1 MIRMNSVRSRTPW
14 IILLGLA
21 GFSELLGLTFAA
33 PVPVVDNSL
42 TEVIQKIQAAYENT
56 TDWKAEF
63 EQVTRIEGFD
73 SPITS
78 RGMVYIKKPGK
89 LRWDYLEPNQHQVL
103 VNEQKLWIYTPEQ
116 KQVIVSP
123 FAEISDSQLPL
134 HLLSGVGLLDRD
146 FTVQWTDPT
155 RPRPQNPPALT
166 LIPKDPNTGL
176 TKLLMEV
183 DPATYFITRL
193 TLFEANGNQSRFQF
207 VRIQNDTG
215 LKDRLFIFTPPKDVV
230 VVESPLRRPGRQ
242 HPRPYEGLC
251 DRMESIGNERDETE
265 DGIA

>member
-1 MIRMNSVRSRTPW
+1 MIQMKPVRSKTVW
-14 IILLGLA
+14 MILLGLA
-21 GFSELLGLTFAA
+21 GLFELPGLALPA
-33 PVPVVDNSL
+33 PVPVVENSL
-42 TEVIQKIQAAYENT
+42 TEVTRKIQAAYERT

-78 RGMVYIKKPGK
+78 RGTVYIKKPGK
-89 LRWDYLEPNQHQVL
+89 LRWDYREPNQHQIL
-103 VNEQKLWIYTPEQ
+103 VNEQKIWIYTPEQ

-146 FTVQWTDPT
+146 FNVQWTDPT
-155 RPRPQNPPALT
+155 RPRPQNRPALT

-183 DPATYFITRL
+183 DPATYFITKL
-193 TLFEANGNQSRFQF
+193 TLLEANGNQSGFQF
-207 VRIQNDTG
+207 ARIQNDTG
-215 LKDRLFIFTPPKDVV
+215 LKDRFFIFTPPKDVV
-230 VVESPLRRPGRQ
+230 VVESPLRRP
-242 HPRPYEGLC
+242 
-251 DRMESIGNERDETE
+251 
-265 DGIA
+265 

>member
-1 MIRMNSVRSRTPW
+1 MTWMNPVRSKTAW
-14 IILLGLA
+14 MILFGLA
-21 GFSELLGLTFAA
+21 GFSDPHGLVSSA
-33 PVPVVDNSL
+33 PVPVVENSL
-42 TEVIQKIQAAYENT
+42 TEVTQKIQAAYERT

-78 RGMVYIKKPGK
+78 RGTVYIKKPGK
-89 LRWDYLEPNQHQVL
+89 LRWDYREPNHHQIL
-103 VNEQKLWIYTPEQ
+103 VNEQKVWIYTPEQ

-134 HLLSGVGLLDRD
+134 HLLSGVGRLDRD

-155 RPRPQNPPALT
+155 QPRPQNPPALT
-166 LIPKDPNTGL
+166 LVPKDPNTGL

-193 TLFEANGNQSRFQF
+193 TLVETNGNQSRFQF
-207 VRIQNDTG
+207 
-215 LKDRLFIFTPPKDVV
+215 
-230 VVESPLRRPGRQ
+230 
-242 HPRPYEGLC
+242 
-251 DRMESIGNERDETE
+251 
-265 DGIA
+265 A

>member
-1 MIRMNSVRSRTPW
+1 MIRMNPVRSKTVW
-14 IILLGLA
+14 MILFGLA
-21 GFSELLGLTFAA
+21 CFSELHGLASPA
-33 PVPVVDNSL
+33 PVSVVENSL
-42 TEVIQKIQAAYENT
+42 TEVTQKIQAAYERT

-78 RGMVYIKKPGK
+78 RGTVYIKKPGK
-89 LRWDYLEPNQHQVL
+89 LRWDYREPNHHQIL
-103 VNEQKLWIYTPEQ
+103 VNEQKIWIYTPEQ

-134 HLLSGVGLLDRD
+134 HLLSGVGRLDRD

-155 RPRPQNPPALT
+155 QPRPQNPPALT
-166 LIPKDPNTGL
+166 LVPKDPNTGL

-193 TLFEANGNQSRFQF
+193 TLVETNGNQSRFQF
-207 VRIQNDTG
+207 AQIRNDTG
-215 LKDRLFIFTPPKDVV
+215 LKDRFFIFTPPKDVV
-230 VVESPLRRPGRQ
+230 VVESPLGRP
-242 HPRPYEGLC
+242 
-251 DRMESIGNERDETE
+251 
-265 DGIA
+265 